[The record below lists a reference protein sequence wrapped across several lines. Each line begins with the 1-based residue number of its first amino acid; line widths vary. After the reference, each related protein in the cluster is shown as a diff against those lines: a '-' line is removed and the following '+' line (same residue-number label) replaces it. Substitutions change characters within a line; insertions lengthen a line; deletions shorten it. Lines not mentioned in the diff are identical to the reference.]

1 MVEMMSPRPRVLHLF
16 SGWNWVEP
24 ACSIVDLCRR
34 LGRHG
39 HVVDLAC
46 ARAPEGQPNAL
57 EQNARER
64 HVDPILDFRLEKS
77 FNPFVNLPD
86 IHRLT
91 EFLDR
96 EEVQIVHVHT
106 AHDHYIGSRAAR
118 RANNQPSVVRTN
130 HFGAPL
136 PPTWRNRRV
145 VRGHTDAWVAL
156 GPSCRD
162 EDVRNFDLNPAR
174 AIAVEAAVDLE
185 RFNPAA
191 SRTDVRPALGLSSE
205 HVVAG
210 FVSNTGSGR
219 SFELVMQAFAKAMPA
234 EPLLRLLVIG
244 RGMEPDSPAQRAAR
258 ELGIAD
264 RAIFAGYRVVD
275 YADYLAAMDFEIFLA
290 PGSDGSCP
298 VAREAMAMGKPVIG
312 GRSGLLPELVEDG
325 RCGLVVDEPA
335 AEKLAEAVTRLARN
349 RSLREKLG
357 RAAAAKAKEKF
368 DIERQAEAIADLY
381 RRIAE
386 GA

>member
-1 MVEMMSPRPRVLHLF
+1 MVAVMSPRPRVLHLF

-24 ACSIVDLCRR
+24 APSIVDLCRQ
-34 LGRHG
+34 LGRQG

-46 ARAPEGQPNAL
+46 ARAPEGQPNSL

-77 FNPFVNLPD
+77 FNPFINLPD

-130 HFGAPL
+130 HLGAPL
-136 PPTWRNRRV
+136 PPTWHNRRV
-145 VRGHTDAWVAL
+145 IRGHTDGWVAL
-156 GPSCRD
+156 APSCRD
-162 EDVRNFDLNPAR
+162 EDVRTFELNPAR

-191 SRTDVRPALGLSSE
+191 SRSDVRPALGLSPE

-210 FVSNTGSGR
+210 FVSDSENGPQFRVGPCSPSRRRCRR
-219 SFELVMQAFAKAMPA
+219 SRCCACWSSVA
-234 EPLLRLLVIG
+234 G
-244 RGMEPDSPAQRAAR
+244 TQRAAP

-264 RAIFAGYRVVD
+264 RAVFAGYRVVD
-275 YADYLAAMDFEIFLA
+275 YAEHLAAMDFEIFPA

-298 VAREAMAMGKPVIG
+298 VAREAMAMGKPVIA

-325 RCGLVVDEPA
+325 RCGLVVDESV
-335 AEKLAEAVTRLARN
+335 EKLAEAITRLAQN

-381 RRIAE
+381 RRMTE

>member
-1 MVEMMSPRPRVLHLF
+1 MGEMMSPRPRVLHLL
-16 SGWNWVEP
+16 SAWEWVEP
-24 ACSIVDLCRR
+24 APSIVDLCRR
-34 LGRHG
+34 LSRRG
-39 HVVDLAC
+39 HVVDLAF
-46 ARAPEGQPNAL
+46 ARPPEGQPSSL

-64 HVDPILDFRLEKS
+64 HVNPILDFRLEES
-77 FNPFVNLPD
+77 FNPFINLPD

-130 HFGAPL
+130 HLGSPL
-136 PPTWRNRRV
+136 PPTWRNRRI
-145 VRGHTDAWVAL
+145 VRGHTDGWVAL
-156 GPSCRD
+156 APSCRD
-162 EDVRNFDLNPAR
+162 EDARNFELNPAR
-174 AIAVEAAVDLE
+174 AIAVEPAVDLE

-191 SRTDVRPALGLSSE
+191 SRADVRPALGWSPE

-210 FVSNTGSGR
+210 LVSPSEDGP
-219 SFELVMQAFAKAMPA
+219 SFERVMRAFAKAMQA

-275 YADYLAAMDFEIFLA
+275 YGDYLAAMDFEIFPA

-298 VAREAMAMGKPVIG
+298 AAREAMAMGKPVIA
-312 GRSGLLPELVEDG
+312 GRSGLLSELIEDG
-325 RCGLVVDEPA
+325 RCGLVVDES
-335 AEKLAEAVTRLARN
+335 AEKLAEAVERLARN

-368 DIERQAEAIADLY
+368 DIERQAEAVADLY
-381 RRIAE
+381 RRLADGE
-386 GA
+386 

>member
-1 MVEMMSPRPRVLHLF
+1 MVEMRSDRPRVLHLL
-16 SGWNWVEP
+16 SGWKWVEP
-24 ACSIVDLCRR
+24 APSIVDLCRR
-34 LGRHG
+34 LSRRG
-39 HVVDLAC
+39 HVVDLAF
-46 ARAPEGQPNAL
+46 ARPPEGQPSSL

-64 HVDPILDFRLEKS
+64 HVNPILDFRLEKS
-77 FNPFVNLPD
+77 FNPFINLPD

-130 HFGAPL
+130 HLGSPL
-136 PPTWRNRRV
+136 PPTWRNRRI
-145 VRGHTDAWVAL
+145 VRRHTDGWVAL
-156 GPSCRD
+156 APSCRD
-162 EDVRNFDLNPAR
+162 ADARNFELNPAR
-174 AIAVEAAVDLE
+174 TIAVESAVDLE

-191 SRTDVRPALGLSSE
+191 SRTDVRPALGWSSE

-210 FVSNTGSGR
+210 YVSPSESGPN
-219 SFELVMQAFAKAMPA
+219 FERVMQSVAKAMQS
-234 EPLLRLLVIG
+234 EPSLRLLVIG
-244 RGMEPDSPAQRAAR
+244 RGTQRAAR

-264 RAIFAGYRVVD
+264 RAVFAGYRVVD
-275 YADYLAAMDFEIFLA
+275 YADYLAAMDFEIFPA
-290 PGSDGSCP
+290 PGPDGSCP
-298 VAREAMAMGKPVIG
+298 VAREAMAMGKPVIA

-325 RCGLVVDEPA
+325 RCGLVVDDSA
-335 AEKLAEAVTRLARN
+335 AEKLAEAVARLAWN

-357 RAAAAKAKEKF
+357 RAAAAKAREKF

-381 RRIAE
+381 GRLAE
-386 GA
+386 EG

>member
-1 MVEMMSPRPRVLHLF
+1 MVAVMAPRPRVLHLF
-16 SGWNWVEP
+16 SGSNWVEP
-24 ACSIVDLCRR
+24 ALSIVGLCRQLSR
-34 LGRHG
+34 QG

-46 ARAPEGQPNAL
+46 ARAPEGQPNLL

-64 HVDPILDFRLEKS
+64 HVNPILDFRLERS
-77 FNPFVNLPD
+77 FNPFVNLSD
-86 IHRLT
+86 IRRLT

-118 RANNQPSVVRTN
+118 RANSLPSVVRTN
-130 HFGAPL
+130 HRGAPL
-136 PPTWRNRRV
+136 PPTWQNRRAIC
-145 VRGHTDAWVAL
+145 GHTDGWVAL
-156 GPSCRD
+156 APSCRD
-162 EDVRNFDLNPAR
+162 EDVRTFELDPAR
-174 AIAVEAAVDLE
+174 AIAVEAPVDLE

-191 SRTDVRPALGLSSE
+191 SRSDVRPALGLSSE

-210 FVSNTGSGR
+210 FVSGSENGQR
-219 SFELVMQAFAKAMPA
+219 FEWVMQSFAKAMQA

-244 RGMEPDSPAQRAAR
+244 HGTQRAAP

-264 RAIFAGYRVVD
+264 RGVFAGYRIVD
-275 YADYLAAMDFEIFLA
+275 YVEHLAAMDFEIFPA
-290 PGSDGSCP
+290 PGSNGSCP
-298 VAREAMAMGKPVIG
+298 VAREAMAMGKPVIA

-325 RCGLVVDEPA
+325 RCGLVVDESV
-335 AEKLAEAVTRLARN
+335 EELAEAITRLARN

-357 RAAAAKAKEKF
+357 RAAASKAKEKF

-381 RRIAE
+381 RRMTD

>member
-1 MVEMMSPRPRVLHLF
+1 MGPVMSPRPRVLHLF
-16 SGWNWVEP
+16 SGWNWAGP
-24 ACSIVDLCRR
+24 APSIVDLCRQ
-34 LGRHG
+34 LGRQG

-46 ARAPEGQPNAL
+46 GRAPEGQPNPL

-64 HVDPILDFRLEKS
+64 HVDPILDFRLEKT
-77 FNPFVNLPD
+77 FNPFINLPD

-118 RANNQPSVVRTN
+118 RANSQPAVVRTN
-130 HFGAPL
+130 HLGAPL
-136 PPTWRNRRV
+136 PPTWHNRRV
-145 VRGHTDAWVAL
+145 IRGHTDGWVAL
-156 GPSCRD
+156 APSVRD
-162 EDVRNFDLNPAR
+162 EDVRTFGLNPAR
-174 AIAVEAAVDLE
+174 AIAVEPAVDLA

-191 SRTDVRPALGLSSE
+191 TRSDVRPALGLTSD

-210 FVSNTGSGR
+210 FVSDSEDKENFEWVQQ
-219 SFELVMQAFAKAMPA
+219 SFARAMQA
-234 EPLLRLLVIG
+234 EPSLRLLVIG
-244 RGMEPDSPAQRAAR
+244 RGPHHAAP

-264 RAIFAGYRVVD
+264 RAVFAGYRVVD
-275 YADYLAAMDFEIFLA
+275 YAEHLAAMDFEIFPG
-290 PGSDGSCP
+290 PGSNGSCP
-298 VAREAMAMGKPVIG
+298 VAREAMAMGKPVIAG
-312 GRSGLLPELVEDG
+312 HSGLLPELVEDG
-325 RCGLVVDEPA
+325 RCGLVVEPSV
-335 AEKLAEAVTRLARN
+335 EKLAEAIIRLAQN

-368 DIERQAEAIADLY
+368 DIERQAEAVADLY
-381 RRIAE
+381 RRMAE

>member
-1 MVEMMSPRPRVLHLF
+1 MVSVMSPRPRVLHLF

-24 ACSIVDLCRR
+24 ALAIVDLCRQ
-34 LGRHG
+34 LGRQG

-46 ARAPEGQPNAL
+46 ARAPEGQPNFL

-64 HVDPILDFRLEKS
+64 HVDPIMDFRLEKT
-77 FNPFVNLPD
+77 FNPFINLPD

-106 AHDHYIGSRAAR
+106 AYDHYIGSRAAR
-118 RANNQPSVVRTN
+118 RANSLPSVVRTN
-130 HFGAPL
+130 HLGAPL
-136 PPTWRNRRV
+136 PPTWHNRRV
-145 VRGHTDAWVAL
+145 IRGHTDGWVAL
-156 GPSCRD
+156 APSCRD
-162 EDVRNFDLNPAR
+162 EDVRTFKLDPAR
-174 AIAVEAAVDLE
+174 AIAVEAPVDLE

-191 SRTDVRPALGLSSE
+191 SRPDVRPALGLSSE

-210 FVSNTGSGR
+210 FVSGSENGQR
-219 SFELVMQAFAKAMPA
+219 FEWVMQSFAKAMQA

-244 RGMEPDSPAQRAAR
+244 RGTQRAAP

-264 RAIFAGYRVVD
+264 RAVFAGYRVID
-275 YADYLAAMDFEIFLA
+275 YAEHLAAMDFEIFPA
-290 PGSDGSCP
+290 SGSDGSCP
-298 VAREAMAMGKPVIG
+298 AAREAMALGKPVIA

-325 RCGLVVDEPA
+325 RCGLVVDESV
-335 AEKLAEAVTRLARN
+335 EKLAEAITRLARN
-349 RSLREKLG
+349 RPLREKLG
-357 RAAAAKAKEKF
+357 RAAALKAKEKF

-381 RRIAE
+381 RRMTD

>member
-16 SGWNWVEP
+16 SGWDWVEP
-24 ACSIVDLCRR
+24 ARSIVDLCRR

-46 ARAPEGQPNAL
+46 ARAPEGQPNSL
-57 EQNARER
+57 EQNARAR

-77 FNPFVNLPD
+77 FNPFINLPD

-118 RANNQPSVVRTN
+118 RANSLPTVVRTN
-130 HFGAPL
+130 HLGAPL
-136 PPTWRNRRV
+136 PPTWHNRRV
-145 VRGHTDAWVAL
+145 IRGHTDGWVAL
-156 GPSCRD
+156 APSCRD
-162 EDVRNFDLNPAR
+162 EDVRTFKLDPAR
-174 AIAVEAAVDLE
+174 AIAVEAPVDLE

-191 SRTDVRPALGLSSE
+191 SRPDIRPALGLSPE

-210 FVSNTGSGR
+210 FVSDLENGQR
-219 SFELVMQAFAKAMPA
+219 FEWVVQSFAKAMQA

-244 RGMEPDSPAQRAAR
+244 RGTQRAAP
-258 ELGIAD
+258 ELGIGD
-264 RAIFAGYRVVD
+264 RAVFAGYRAAD
-275 YADYLAAMDFEIFLA
+275 YAEHIAAMDFEIF
-290 PGSDGSCP
+290 PGSGSDGSCP
-298 VAREAMAMGKPVIG
+298 AAREAMTMGKPVIA

-325 RCGLVVDEPA
+325 RCGLVVDESV
-335 AEKLAEAVTRLARN
+335 EKLAEAITRLARN
-349 RSLREKLG
+349 RPLREKLG
-357 RAAAAKAKEKF
+357 RAAALKAKEKF

-381 RRIAE
+381 RRMTD

>member
-1 MVEMMSPRPRVLHLF
+1 MAEMMSPRPRVLHLL
-16 SGWNWVEP
+16 SGWKWVEP
-24 ACSIVDLCRR
+24 APSIVELCRR
-34 LGRHG
+34 LSRHG
-39 HVVDLAC
+39 HVVDLAF
-46 ARAPEGQPNAL
+46 ARPPEGQPNSL

-64 HVDPILDFRLEKS
+64 HVNPILDFRLEKS
-77 FNPFVNLPD
+77 FNPFINLPE

-96 EEVQIVHVHT
+96 EEIQIVHVHT

-130 HFGAPL
+130 HLGSPL
-136 PPTWRNRRV
+136 PLTWRNRWI
-145 VRGHTDAWVAL
+145 VRSHTDGWVAL
-156 GPSCRD
+156 TSSCRD
-162 EDVRNFDLNPAR
+162 EDARNFELNPAR

-191 SRTDVRPALGLSSE
+191 SRADVRSALGWSSE

-210 FVSNTGSGR
+210 FVSNAGSGPN
-219 SFELVMQAFAKAMPA
+219 FERVMQSFAKAMQS

-244 RGMEPDSPAQRAAR
+244 RGTQRAAR

-264 RAIFAGYRVVD
+264 RVVFAGYRVVD
-275 YADYLAAMDFEIFLA
+275 YADYLAAMDFEIFPA
-290 PGSDGSCP
+290 PGSDGACP
-298 VAREAMAMGKPVIG
+298 AAREAMAMGKPVIA

-325 RCGLVVDEPA
+325 RCGLVVDELA
-335 AEKLAEAVTRLARN
+335 AEKLAEAVIRLARN

-357 RAAAAKAKEKF
+357 RAAAAKAREKF
-368 DIERQAEAIADLY
+368 DIERQAEAIVGLY
-381 RRIAE
+381 SRLAE
-386 GA
+386 GG

>member
-1 MVEMMSPRPRVLHLF
+1 MGAVMSPRPRVLHLF

-24 ACSIVDLCRR
+24 APSIVDLCRQ
-34 LGRHG
+34 LGRQG

-46 ARAPEGQPNAL
+46 GRAPEGQPNPL

-64 HVDPILDFRLEKS
+64 HVDPILDFRLEKT

-118 RANNQPSVVRTN
+118 RANSQPAVVRTN
-130 HFGAPL
+130 HLGAPL
-136 PPTWRNRRV
+136 PPTWHNRRV
-145 VRGHTDAWVAL
+145 IRGHTDGWVAL
-156 GPSCRD
+156 APSCCG
-162 EDVRNFDLNPAR
+162 EDVQTFGLDPDR
-174 AIAVEAAVDLE
+174 AIAVEPAVDLA

-191 SRTDVRPALGLSSE
+191 ARPDVRPALGISSE

-210 FVSNTGSGR
+210 FVSDSEDKENFERVQR
-219 SFELVMQAFAKAMPA
+219 SFARAMQA
-234 EPLLRLLVIG
+234 EPSLRLLVIG
-244 RGMEPDSPAQRAAR
+244 RGPQHAAP
-258 ELGIAD
+258 EMGIAD
-264 RAIFAGYRVVD
+264 RAVFAGYRVVD
-275 YADYLAAMDFEIFLA
+275 YAEHLAAMDFEIFPA

-298 VAREAMAMGKPVIG
+298 VARETMAMGKPIIA
-312 GRSGLLPELVEDG
+312 GRAGLLPELVEDG
-325 RCGLVVDEPA
+325 RCGLVVDPSV
-335 AEKLAEAVTRLARN
+335 EKLAEAILRLAQN

-381 RRIAE
+381 RRMAE

>member
-1 MVEMMSPRPRVLHLF
+1 MGAVMSPRPRVLHLF

-24 ACSIVDLCRR
+24 ALSIVDLCRQ
-34 LGRHG
+34 LGRQG

-46 ARAPEGQPNAL
+46 ARAPEGRTNSL
-57 EQNARER
+57 EQHARER

-77 FNPFVNLPD
+77 FNPFINLPD
-86 IHRLT
+86 IHSLT

-118 RANNQPSVVRTN
+118 RANSQPSVVRTN
-130 HFGAPL
+130 HLGAPL
-136 PPTWRNRRV
+136 PPTWHNRRV
-145 VRGHTDAWVAL
+145 IRGHTDGWVAL
-156 GPSCRD
+156 APSCRD
-162 EDVRNFDLNPAR
+162 EDVRAFDLNPAR

-185 RFNPAA
+185 RFNPAS
-191 SRTDVRPALGLSSE
+191 SRSDVRPALGLSPE

-210 FVSNTGSGR
+210 FVSDSENGQ
-219 SFELVMQAFAKAMPA
+219 SFELVQQSFAKAMRA

-244 RGMEPDSPAQRAAR
+244 RGPQRAMP

-264 RAIFAGYRVVD
+264 RAVFAGYRVVD
-275 YADYLAAMDFEIFLA
+275 YAEHLAAMDFEIFPA

-298 VAREAMAMGKPVIG
+298 VAREAMAMGKPVIA

-325 RCGLVVDEPA
+325 RCGLVANESV
-335 AEKLAEAVTRLARN
+335 EKLAEAIARLARN

-381 RRIAE
+381 HRMAE